1 MKRDNQE
8 PNEENVRP
16 PSAVRGSR
24 LGSRASYIAEVP
36 KHDPILPTVKVH
48 FPSFKP
54 NVAPPAT
61 GAMDAVVKLTPRPPA
76 SSGPQ
81 LRPKSSAA
89 HRQVGRLS
97 TGILHL
103 SKQLTYK
110 ERPNTS
116 SGANRRPLTDTSSCF
131 LTQRPSMTVEH
142 ESHANDSAYCFDN
155 YFKSNWFRDR
165 EEWLRIAHCNPTRGK
180 SLYFESTGDVYG
192 DWADCIVK
200 SYNAKTG
207 KFWIEFVHSGIE
219 KQVFR
224 TNLLLPSIDDESEF
238 LRQREIYFKETKLIY
253 ELVRCQRFVSHDT
266 TANATDLGTL
276 SLKIKSRI
284 THLAIRRNI
293 TNTLNVHGSILADML
308 RVIDDD
314 YTSIMKR
321 SKAEVE
327 EDSTP
332 LHSALV
338 RSYLQQQRLTHWCHQ
353 PHIPSR
359 LLAFSKV
366 REKIVATHL
375 DATRASVLLLQGIM
389 KKSHQVLPTVE
400 LFHQIESDYD
410 AAKHRLRPPYSLQ
423 DYVAIQ
429 QEHLSEAFDVC
440 QFEWRQEI
448 IQLIEGTKIPSALQ
462 PNMHRFTKR
471 VDYILANELSQSL
484 EAAFGDLHE
493 TLFGRRCKHVTES
506 SDNTRP
512 VSTIR
517 RRNWSAM
524 FKPRLKPPLIQLVV
538 VSTASNDAK
547 RTVSFHPTLVTV
559 QLAME
564 KLVFTAISR
573 CMEIYCIQGES
584 SLNSAEDVKVT
595 KRVPLLRK
603 SREVTA
609 LGTRAMK
616 EFRASFNQ
624 AVLGPRQLAENIQ
637 ILCDSLHDRRMAL
650 LALYK
655 ERTDDFLPPDDFNGI
670 IDELRW
676 FGKAIH
682 DVHNL
687 VSDVEQFQLVEITT
701 ADMKKALTA
710 DIERTMQDAFEY
722 LCVNCHH
729 QERRIA
735 DKYEQDRKTLATN
748 PQDEATLD
756 ILWTFLSEIE
766 NVVHDRRMDVQSI
779 EGRFTTLES
788 IGIMINKPVPASTT
802 KFHWTLR
809 KYPSILVDDTK
820 TCSDACEARKKTL
833 SSSLFM
839 EKRAFEAE
847 VVRLKEAID
856 VLTTKTEW
864 SKENVDVYADDA
876 QTLHDTVEACLR
888 QLEDFARRD
897 RIFGWTPMETTNVTL
912 LQALLEPYYL
922 FWTTSS
928 DFTSSTTTWSKTP
941 FELLTAK
948 DVVNKVGSW
957 KEQLSSLAV
966 QLGKHSKLQGAL
978 ATLNTEV
985 QAFCVG
991 MPIIEMAA
999 TGAMKSRHWETIVDL
1014 LEVDSRV
1021 IQDDRLLFTLDDL
1034 IRGGIISILD
1044 YARSVHDK
1052 ALREFHLEQRLHTL
1066 KREFGKP
1073 IVQVEK
1079 YPLKDTYLVV
1089 NFGPLLDIV
1098 EDQLITIYQMSHSDD
1113 VGPIANDVDEW
1124 KLKLQYTQ
1132 NLLQTWTQVQR
1143 TWRSMECYFYRQ
1155 KEGDNS
1161 FQDFAKVESTWRS
1174 VLDLVRGNPGLAKIA
1189 DSDNVKEPLEKCL
1202 RILRSINKVVN
1213 SILETKRSIFPKLFL
1228 ISNFDLARILAAQCI
1243 QDIPPKLNG
1252 LFEGIDCFAVDDND
1266 HIHGITLK
1274 TRDTLHL
1281 IHPVAIS
1288 KPNIDGWFVD
1298 VAQFLMALD
1307 KSIKYSIQHLI
1318 ASTCLD
1324 AGMNAVFDTCV
1335 PLQVI
1340 LVVLQIHWTS
1350 SMECDGDDRCGHDS
1364 MMQTLLGLEHGLIA
1378 KIRSSATDVNV
1389 ATVLA
1394 EVISLVHKTKSL
1406 VHCNTTSFEWLS
1418 QSRRYLRPSPDH
1430 DMPTH
1435 VVQILDTELPYQN
1448 ELLCIR
1454 QPQTNISTDNMLY
1467 SVFIALRHLRGLALQ
1482 GFHIVH
1488 TAVHLTQW
1496 IGASLVVEVLSK
1508 ETTWK
1513 NIGQVLRGAAATGSW
1528 LLLHHLND
1536 APTSILSI
1544 LVQVM
1549 AHVSASHVLH
1559 PPVIQIPHFSK
1570 VELQPSFALLTTV
1583 NKRTRTELP
1592 PSLSAMFMPCSLIQ
1606 PCLLQY
1612 TMSTLYIF
1620 GFMHFE
1626 TIGKRIVRFLETMR
1640 IEHHNLSS
1648 DITLTALLSHVYIRV
1663 LIRTATCDLASHTIQ
1678 AFKMKSLDDEVH
1690 AVYHA
1695 IEKVFLARLSRQD
1708 VTTLTRGILD
1718 KTFGVPFQ
1726 VDATNALTKDDIQR
1740 AMATWQSSAQLTSL
1754 NVDVSDYVVSNL
1766 NQFLVN
1772 TDVYLCTLVSGAP
1785 VSGKS
1790 TLVNVAAA
1798 ARTVA
1803 NPLVKVKVMRVY
1815 VSSVENLMGSFYGE
1829 PNLTTCSV
1837 LQHFIHDA
1845 TTSSNTVTWIVLD
1858 GVASEDMTDALVSFL
1873 EQQLNMRLF
1882 NMAKGIQ
1889 HKWRLLIETD
1899 SLAHVNPSFASVC
1912 GHIYMDATCLTWR
1925 QILTSWCHKPARP
1938 SSGTLHSKAVVDLV
1952 FWVMTTAFALMPP
1965 KHPSMAHQTQH
1976 MLSVCRLVDMMVE
1989 SVGGWPAQGHQAVI
2003 MAEGCFVFAAVWCI
2017 GTTLDD
2023 VAVKQT
2029 FSDSLKDVL
2038 AGVKK
2043 HMRRS
2048 SVPFPPNE
2056 PTKSVFDYAFDMS
2069 SLTWRGWDGMEPP
2082 LKVPVGIVPHTNFSI
2097 GSYFQRIVVANKPMT
2112 RMPLVLSG
2120 PTACGKTTLLQALA
2134 TPALSQQVIP
2144 GCRHRT
2150 SFETKMKILDPL
2162 VEIRQNCMGTRTEST
2177 HIVILEDVHVCAST
2191 GLDCVREWV
2200 ERNQSWHV
2208 ENRSVAVPH
2217 AVFLATMHPMPS
2229 TDSTVTHRI
2238 LRHFLHIR
2246 LAQYTDDVLRTI
2258 CMATIQQST
2267 SSSAVQFPFGNEIA
2281 TSTARL
2287 VHHLRGKKTLG
2298 WNVLSRG
2305 LDIVRVVCT
2314 MPGEV
2319 YASSGV
2325 SMLWSH
2331 ECQRE
2336 YEDVFRSSQDVE
2348 WFRQHLVTTC
2358 RTVFGDECAD
2368 KLVTTFRL
2376 NPLMYSPNVNQPNCY
2391 EEIFR
2396 IKYMTD
2402 TMSTWGKTHRHVAS
2416 NAFMSSS
2423 QAGFLA
2429 RVLRVLTLPLRV
2441 HHRTTCIFA
2450 YGPSGGNA
2458 VLASTFELVS
2468 EILDCAFRFETQDGI
2483 VPYLQSDKDIATR
2496 KIVLVQDA
2504 HGIPHD
2510 TWNDIQTLLD
2520 RPSPL
2525 AAAGQRLFVV
2535 FVFDVDLSSPP
2546 LDDGCITTYSVLCDR
2561 PSLYKHT
2568 HIIWLVN
2575 KTESS
2580 DYCQII
2586 RNALKNVLVDHP
2598 MRDELIHVYADIQ
2611 ELNEMHLTQFGSTE
2625 HASSITRFD
2634 FSTCLAAL
2642 VSHTTAAIK
2651 QNEKLLS
2658 TALTNATQVTTS
2670 INNIAGTIR
2679 AMSKRIYDKT
2689 QRAADSSLDLVPLQQ
2704 SVHDT
2709 IAAIRNDEDEIHRES
2724 VECDAWTEKLKTHME
2739 PLDKDLRSRLA
2750 EVLAFTDEWM
2760 DEPRLNKLPM
2770 GLTAQMGDIVVS
2782 IGSQMKSHRESI
2794 VALVSDADDTR
2805 SKKGS
2810 VRFTLQRML
2819 VHFAGTSPS
2828 VLSKIK
2834 FMSNMAKADMH
2845 TQTPCVQSVM
2855 GLLDYIVKWHVG
2867 FDASK
2872 KMSTKIQDGRGR
2884 IQAIQARRADA
2895 FQKHCT
2901 LQNQLDMTLADQDS
2915 RKHELVSL
2923 ERDMEKLRQAR
2934 SVIEASQDYLD
2945 ENLSKWNE
2953 LLEFEQ
2959 QKLAWVPGM
2968 CAIAAS
2974 IFVYLKPYPW
2984 PAREKVLHAMHQ
2996 HLQIHQVAMPSDKS
3010 MGYFVQ
3016 DRIVVECWHL
3026 HGLPRSPFFVSNAL
3040 LTANAIPSLAKWTVL
3055 IDPDGVGKTWL
3066 TSYHRGTLVCTT
3078 AIETVLQRAILR
3090 AIKLNHPLLIEHVEG
3105 QFSGSLK
3112 HFLKVRHE
3120 SDGTRYLS
3128 IDDKME
3134 RISAEWPVYFTTP
3147 LRYPTFAAVVHRACH
3162 IVNFS
3167 VSSVEAPDFFDTVC
3181 FELWD
3186 DKEFVKRRDNAIEFV
3201 ESWTALHT
3209 AEHDLLVYLSRMSP
3223 TDGPDNDLLAMLQ
3236 DVDRKNETNEAKK
3249 DEAATMMDNV
3259 SKMNADAV
3267 APILL
3272 LMFESFTAM
3281 GLINPNYT
3289 VSMDEF
3295 VRPLRTYMTKLRSQ
3309 WQVATLRGGL
3319 EARPLLERSS
3329 SRRLTATASTTT
3341 FRKKTLKK
3349 VQRDVYPPEHKEL
3362 IGAFSAIMTKLIHG
3376 DHVILWRFIFTANR
3390 ILFTPTWKIHCNA
3403 TTKLFMD
3410 IAWILDNRCYA
3421 FPVSGVDQL
3430 RRPPWV
3436 AKASWANLCVIT
3448 KHRGY
3453 EYMYD
3458 YVLTHEDA
3466 IVRDEC
3472 DTQAYA
3478 HLNDV
3483 AALLHKFVLL
3493 LCLQSPRKWDAL
3505 NNLMQFAWEDIS
3517 PCLPTTSLVDTVAG
3531 VVEATDQVTPIVLY
3545 CDSMPNVLLSLQE
3558 HNGHVS
3564 RGSNQ
3569 LLPILS
3575 GENATLSTVLEEL
3588 DRSATCGTWMCLYDC
3603 NHTSIP
3609 IFEKISLA
3617 WQEAIHQKPH
3627 HQHRLWLIC
3636 EMHRPMNTCIL
3647 TNAAKRWFLNPIT
3660 NVKMAILS
3668 CAATLEND
3676 AAACVQIT
3684 QWDAIA
3690 KGIVVISHFHYVF
3703 KTNLSYFDW
3712 VHHAPVHDGTVNTA
3726 AKELVM
3732 LAAKGIASLGPMR
3745 EGILRVYAAH
3755 VVTKHDLDRLHYL
3768 FDWTWHMCLSAYQNE
3783 NATPTSYALC
3793 RDWVIAAQVP
3803 FDFVKSMPTPLPLEQ
3818 PVNVLA
3824 AYRHCFAI
3832 LDGYDVANNDQS
3844 LVNDLTLFSH
3854 ELNMSFYDVLASAR
3868 TMTKSSELHRYLN
3881 WEWQQFSRHVTH
3893 IQRTLAH
3900 YSRHIGEY
3908 YELAQRA
3915 LLGQFPPSWYLTP
3928 QFRMRTCADL
3938 LAHVKRRRKYFHSV
3952 DDGTFTSYWLPALTN
3967 PHRAVELLAHHIMHN
3982 HPEKQESWEHLRT
3995 SFVVAESLHVRSP
4008 LIYRLAKQRIKLRKA
4023 ATADTSTSSDITLS
4037 GIVVYNA
4044 SWNESTRTLTKPS
4057 VLNVVEELP
4066 SIQMTV
4072 TKTTDV
4078 TDPFSYDQEETDVHE
4093 IPVHMVDNKTSPPT
4107 QQVVF
4112 YVWLKLPDDDDER
4125 RWLLANAYLVIG

>member
-1 MKRDNQE
+1 MN
-8 PNEENVRP
+8 
-16 PSAVRGSR
+16 
-24 LGSRASYIAEVP
+24 
-36 KHDPILPTVKVH
+36 H
-48 FPSFKP
+48 
-54 NVAPPAT
+54 
-61 GAMDAVVKLTPRPPA
+61 MDGL
-76 SSGPQ
+76 
-81 LRPKSSAA
+81 
-89 HRQVGRLS
+89 
-97 TGILHL
+97 
-103 SKQLTYK
+103 
-110 ERPNTS
+110 
-116 SGANRRPLTDTSSCF
+116 
-131 LTQRPSMTVEH
+131 
-142 ESHANDSAYCFDN
+142 
-155 YFKSNWFRDR
+155 
-165 EEWLRIAHCNPTRGK
+165 
-180 SLYFESTGDVYG
+180 
-192 DWADCIVK
+192 
-200 SYNAKTG
+200 
-207 KFWIEFVHSGIE
+207 
-219 KQVFR
+219 
-224 TNLLLPSIDDESEF
+224 DDESEF

-293 TNTLNVHGSILADML
+293 TNTLNVHGAILADML

-410 AAKHRLRPPYSLQ
+410 AA
-423 DYVAIQ
+423 
-429 QEHLSEAFDVC
+429 
-440 QFEWRQEI
+440 I

-471 VDYILANELSQSL
+471 VDYILANELSQS
-484 EAAFGDLHE
+484 
-493 TLFGRRCKHVTES
+493 V
-506 SDNTRP
+506 
-512 VSTIR
+512 I
-517 RRNWSAM
+517 
-524 FKPRLKPPLIQLVV
+524 
-538 VSTASNDAK
+538 
-547 RTVSFHPTLVTV
+547 
-559 QLAME
+559 
-564 KLVFTAISR
+564 
-573 CMEIYCIQGES
+573 
-584 SLNSAEDVKVT
+584 
-595 KRVPLLRK
+595 
-603 SREVTA
+603 
-609 LGTRAMK
+609 AMK

-682 DVHNL
+682 DVN
-687 VSDVEQFQLVEITT
+687 
-701 ADMKKALTA
+701 
-710 DIERTMQDAFEY
+710 AFEY

-788 IGIMINKPVPASTT
+788 IGIMIGKPVPASTT

-966 QLGKHSKLQGAL
+966 QLGNHSKLQGAL

-1044 YARSVHDK
+1044 YARSVHGK

-1189 DSDNVKEPLEKCL
+1189 DSDNVKVTEPLEKCL

-1496 IGASLVVEVLSK
+1496 IGASLVVEVLS
-1508 ETTWK
+1508 EESTWK

-1695 IEKVFLARLSRQD
+1695 IEKVFLARLSRQG
-1708 VTTLTRGILD
+1708 T
-1718 KTFGVPFQ
+1718 
-1726 VDATNALTKDDIQR
+1726 A
-1740 AMATWQSSAQLTSL
+1740 
-1754 NVDVSDYVVSNL
+1754 
-1766 NQFLVN
+1766 
-1772 TDVYLCTLVSGAP
+1772 
-1785 VSGKS
+1785 
-1790 TLVNVAAA
+1790 
-1798 ARTVA
+1798 
-1803 NPLVKVKVMRVY
+1803 VKVRQMWLGFVFCSSSHAVRQVMRVY

-2003 MAEGCFVFAAVWCI
+2003 TAEGCFVFAAVWCI

-2056 PTKSVFDYAFDMS
+2056 PTKSVFDYVFDMS

-2150 SFETKMKILDPL
+2150 SFETKLKILDPL

-2483 VPYLQSDKDIATR
+2483 VPFLQSDKDIATR

-2689 QRAADSSLDLVPLQQ
+2689 QRAADSSLDLVSLQQ

-2855 GLLDYIVKWHVG
+2855 VLLDYIVKWHVG

-2895 FQKHCT
+2895 LQKHCT
-2901 LQNQLDMTLADQDS
+2901 FQNQLDMTLADQDS

-3066 TSYHRGTLVCTT
+3066 TSYHRGKLVCTT

-3517 PCLPTTSLVDTVAG
+3517 PCLPTTSLVDTIAG

-3660 NVKMAILS
+3660 NVKMAMLS

-3732 LAAKGIASLGPMR
+3732 LAAKGIAALGPMR

-3768 FDWTWHMCLSAYQNE
+3768 FDWTWHMCLSAYQTE
-3783 NATPTSYALC
+3783 NVTPTSYALC

-3967 PHRAVELLAHHIMHN
+3967 PHRAVELLAHHIMQN

-3995 SFVVAESLHVRSP
+3995 SFVVAESLHARSP